1 MQLDQILALVNAGFT
16 AKQIIPLLGQTD
28 VVPGA
33 SGAPVPA
40 PAPVL
45 APVPAPDPV
54 PGNPTPAPAPG
65 PSAPVPAPV
74 PAPAL
79 DVAGITQAIEAM
91 GRNIIS
97 ALQKASIGGTPAPAP
112 LDPMKQMDQITAQI
126 INPTYKKEEVNNG

>member
-1 MQLDQILALVNAGFT
+1 MQLDQILTLVNAGFT
-16 AKQIIPLLGQTD
+16 AKQILPLLGQTD
-28 VVPGA
+28 NVPGA
-33 SGAPVPA
+33 SG
-40 PAPVL
+40 

-65 PSAPVPAPV
+65 PSAPV